1 MRINAPVR
9 ERRRHDRIAAGE
21 PSRSYLES
29 MIAGTYSE
37 MPGLR
42 LHLEQAARLF
52 GLQPGTCQIVL
63 EDLVRAGRLRRA
75 NDGQY
80 CLPYQT

>member
-1 MRINAPVR
+1 MPRNLPVR
-9 ERRRHDRIAAGE
+9 ERRRLDRAAAGE
-21 PSRSYLES
+21 PSRSYIES
-29 MIAGTYSE
+29 MIAGMYSE

-52 GLQPGTCQIVL
+52 GLHRGTCRVVL
-63 EDLVRAGRLRRA
+63 DDLVSAGRLRRS

-80 CLPYQT
+80 CLPNQT

>member
-1 MRINAPVR
+1 
-9 ERRRHDRIAAGE
+9 
-21 PSRSYLES
+21 
-29 MIAGTYSE
+29 MIAGTYGE

-52 GLQPGTCQIVL
+52 GLQSGTCKVVL
-63 EDLVRAGRLRRA
+63 EDLVRAGRLRRS

-80 CLPYQT
+80 CLPYET

>member
-1 MRINAPVR
+1 MQRGAPD
-9 ERRRHDRIAAGE
+9 RRRLDRNAAGE
-21 PSRSYLES
+21 PSRRHIES

-52 GLQPGTCQIVL
+52 GLQPTTCEVVL
-63 EDLVRAGRLRRA
+63 EDLVRAGRLRRSS
-75 NDGQY
+75 DGQY
-80 CLPYQT
+80 CLPHET